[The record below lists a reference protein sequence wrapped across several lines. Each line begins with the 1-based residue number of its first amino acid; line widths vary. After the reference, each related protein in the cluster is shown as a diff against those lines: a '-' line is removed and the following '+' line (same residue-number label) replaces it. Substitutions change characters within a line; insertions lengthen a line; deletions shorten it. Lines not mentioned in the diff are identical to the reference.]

1 MTPEPLLLVTRLIL
15 IEDCERKRE
24 EKGREG
30 KEAGEGEGER
40 EHLWTRESGVVYRE
54 IKIKAVTVNE
64 VSEESE
70 IKCMEE
76 RETHSNRGRDGELIT
91 GWCLDPWE
99 YLPMESCF
107 LDPQKLTSPCD
118 EHKNFISTRDVI
130 YNALC

>member
-70 IKCMEE
+70 IKFMEE

-91 GWCLDPWE
+91 GWCLDP
-99 YLPMESCF
+99 
-107 LDPQKLTSPCD
+107 
-118 EHKNFISTRDVI
+118 
-130 YNALC
+130 

>member
-1 MTPEPLLLVTRLIL
+1 MQSKDFSSGTVTPEPLLLVTRLIL
-15 IEDCERKRE
+15 IEDCERERERKRK

-30 KEAGEGEGER
+30 KEAGDGEGER

-76 RETHSNRGRDGELIT
+76 RETH
-91 GWCLDPWE
+91 
-99 YLPMESCF
+99 
-107 LDPQKLTSPCD
+107 Q
-118 EHKNFISTRDVI
+118 
-130 YNALC
+130 